1 MMVARKPLLL
11 KNGFLLTAGTLLG
24 FSYLCVV
31 SAVAGVVCGIW
42 AAAQYGDAA
51 SGSSSARARSWR
63 NIMKLVAGNT
73 RRNDFE
79 FEVLFG
85 LYQYALAIGLFE
97 RANRFNLGL
106 TFALLVVA
114 VVRLGHCNGV
124 FQFPFIALV
133 LDIIAATAQFIE
145 QKFADEG
152 SGHDW
157 AHIRRVW
164 LMARRLALGAP
175 EADRDV
181 TELAALLHDIADWKF
196 HNGDYEAG
204 PRAAREWLSSQGAA
218 EGLIQRVEVI
228 IREVSFK
235 GLGVETPVS
244 SVEAALVQD
253 ADRLDAIGAIG
264 IARAFAY
271 GGHKGRPLHDPAIA
285 PVAHDSFASYQVNT
299 APTLNHFYEKLLHLK
314 DRLHT
319 PMARQIAQER
329 HAFMEVYVARF
340 LTEWDGID

>member
-1 MMVARKPLLL
+1 MSSPLI
-11 KNGFLLTAGTLLG
+11 T
-24 FSYLCVV
+24 
-31 SAVAGVVCGIW
+31 
-42 AAAQYGDAA
+42 
-51 SGSSSARARSWR
+51 
-63 NIMKLVAGNT
+63 
-73 RRNDFE
+73 
-79 FEVLFG
+79 
-85 LYQYALAIGLFE
+85 
-97 RANRFNLGL
+97 
-106 TFALLVVA
+106 
-114 VVRLGHCNGV
+114 
-124 FQFPFIALV
+124 
-133 LDIIAATAQFIE
+133 ATAVFIE
-145 QKFADEG
+145 QKFAGEG

-164 LMARRLALGAP
+164 LMARRLAVAAP
-175 EADRDV
+175 EADQEV

-196 HNGDYEAG
+196 HGGDYEAG
-204 PRAAREWLSSQGAA
+204 PRAAREWLRSQEAPEA
-218 EGLIQRVEVI
+218 LIARVETI

-285 PVAHDSFASYQVNT
+285 PVAHDSFASYQLNT

-319 PMARQIAQER
+319 DAARQVAQQR
-329 HAFMEVYVARF
+329 HAYMETYVARF
-340 LTEWDGID
+340 LAEWDGVDQ

>member
-1 MMVARKPLLL
+1 MSLI
-11 KNGFLLTAGTLLG
+11 T
-24 FSYLCVV
+24 
-31 SAVAGVVCGIW
+31 
-42 AAAQYGDAA
+42 
-51 SGSSSARARSWR
+51 
-63 NIMKLVAGNT
+63 
-73 RRNDFE
+73 
-79 FEVLFG
+79 
-85 LYQYALAIGLFE
+85 
-97 RANRFNLGL
+97 
-106 TFALLVVA
+106 
-114 VVRLGHCNGV
+114 
-124 FQFPFIALV
+124 
-133 LDIIAATAQFIE
+133 ATAQFIE

-164 LMARRLALGAP
+164 LMARRLALAAP
-175 EADRDV
+175 QADAEL

-196 HNGDYEAG
+196 HGGDYEAG
-204 PRAAREWLSSQGAA
+204 PRAAREWLRSQHAP
-218 EGLIQRVEVI
+218 ETLIARVEII

-271 GGHKGRPLHDPAIA
+271 GGHKGRPLHDSAIA
-285 PVAHDSFASYQVNT
+285 PVAHESFASYQQNT

-319 PMARQIAQER
+319 PGARQIADAR
-329 HAFMEVYVARF
+329 HAFMETYVVRF
-340 LTEWDGID
+340 LAEWEGVD

>member
-1 MMVARKPLLL
+1 MPS
-11 KNGFLLTAGTLLG
+11 TLI
-24 FSYLCVV
+24 S
-31 SAVAGVVCGIW
+31 
-42 AAAQYGDAA
+42 
-51 SGSSSARARSWR
+51 
-63 NIMKLVAGNT
+63 
-73 RRNDFE
+73 
-79 FEVLFG
+79 
-85 LYQYALAIGLFE
+85 
-97 RANRFNLGL
+97 
-106 TFALLVVA
+106 
-114 VVRLGHCNGV
+114 
-124 FQFPFIALV
+124 
-133 LDIIAATAQFIE
+133 ATAAFIE

-164 LMARRLALGAP
+164 LMARRLATAAP
-175 EADRDV
+175 EADPEV
-181 TELAALLHDIADWKF
+181 TELGALLHDIADWKF
-196 HNGDYEAG
+196 HGGDYEAG
-204 PRAAREWLSSQGAA
+204 PRAARAWLRGQQAPEA
-218 EGLIQRVEVI
+218 LIARVETI

-285 PVAHDSFASYQVNT
+285 PVAHDSFASYQQNT

-319 PMARQIAQER
+319 AAAREVAQQR
-329 HAFMEVYVARF
+329 HAYMETFVARF
-340 LTEWDGID
+340 LAEWDGVDQ